1 MGRELPHD
9 PRAGGFSSHEQSPP
23 CTFSTLRMESVF
35 PLVAQGSRTA
45 SGQAWWQLCALPL
58 TLILA
63 SLGGSLTGEFLLL
76 EPLPR
81 DPPHA
86 CPRPCAPPVAARW
99 QGKPGERKETP
110 ALSAPPPGS
119 GRPQEPS

>member
-1 MGRELPHD
+1 
-9 PRAGGFSSHEQSPP
+9 
-23 CTFSTLRMESVF
+23 MESVF

-76 EPLPR
+76 DTPS
-81 DPPHA
+81 
-86 CPRPCAPPVAARW
+86 
-99 QGKPGERKETP
+99 PG
-110 ALSAPPPGS
+110 PPPRVSAAVRTPGS
-119 GRPQEPS
+119 R

>member
-1 MGRELPHD
+1 M
-9 PRAGGFSSHEQSPP
+9 
-23 CTFSTLRMESVF
+23 F

-63 SLGGSLTGEFLLL
+63 ALGGSLTGEFLL
-76 EPLPR
+76 R
-81 DPPHA
+81 DPLHA
-86 CPRPCAPPVAARW
+86 CPRPRAPPAAARW
-99 QGKPGERKETP
+99 QGKPGERNETP

-119 GRPQEPS
+119 GRPQEPSWEPGR

>member
-1 MGRELPHD
+1 
-9 PRAGGFSSHEQSPP
+9 
-23 CTFSTLRMESVF
+23 MESVF

-63 SLGGSLTGEFLLL
+63 SLGGSLTGEFLLR

-81 DPPHA
+81 DPPPTRVRGRAH
-86 CPRPCAPPVAARW
+86 PR
-99 QGKPGERKETP
+99 
-110 ALSAPPPGS
+110 
-119 GRPQEPS
+119 